1 MTNEEQK
8 ERYREWL
15 FGLARQG
22 ELIAETNLQT
32 CSTLRLDTGEPVR
45 VAFLEDG
52 GYAIFSEIEF
62 NRMVAEALMISRP
75 ALALL
80 NSPEAFSRHV
90 KWDGILEQIERD
102 DPDK

>member
-8 ERYREWL
+8 EKYREWL

-22 ELIAETNLQT
+22 ELIAETNLPT
-32 CSTLRLDTGEPVR
+32 CTTLRVDVGENVR

-62 NRMVAEALMISRP
+62 NRMVAEALIISR
-75 ALALL
+75 AVLL
-80 NSPEAFSRHV
+80 NSPEVFSRHV
-90 KWDGILEQIERD
+90 KWGGILEQIERD

>member
-8 ERYREWL
+8 EKYREWL

-22 ELIAETNLQT
+22 ELTAETNLQT
-32 CSTLRLDTGEPVR
+32 CSTLRVDIGEPVR

-62 NRMVAEALMISRP
+62 NRMVAEALLISRP
-75 ALALL
+75 ARL
-80 NSPEAFSRHV
+80 NSPAAFPRHV
-90 KWDGILEQIERD
+90 KWGGILEQIERD
-102 DPDK
+102 NPDK